1 MMNIG
6 IYYFTRIGNC
16 KRIAGKI
23 AGHLHLHPYAIED
36 DVDWKG
42 IKAYFKFQAYSKGK
56 KELKLRYEGDP
67 QSMDRI
73 ILVSPVWGSR
83 MSPAVKKFLENI
95 PLEKVDMIV
104 SSKIDPMRGID
115 ACHACVHIKQIKK
128 KEDLIFR
135 EYLGRLS
142 SRPERVK

>member
-1 MMNIG
+1 
-6 IYYFTRIGNC
+6 
-16 KRIAGKI
+16 
-23 AGHLHLHPYAIED
+23 
-36 DVDWKG
+36 
-42 IKAYFKFQAYSKGK
+42 
-56 KELKLRYEGDP
+56 
-67 QSMDRI
+67 MDRI

-83 MSPAVKKFLENI
+83 MPPAVKKFLENI

-128 KEDLIFR
+128 QEDLILR